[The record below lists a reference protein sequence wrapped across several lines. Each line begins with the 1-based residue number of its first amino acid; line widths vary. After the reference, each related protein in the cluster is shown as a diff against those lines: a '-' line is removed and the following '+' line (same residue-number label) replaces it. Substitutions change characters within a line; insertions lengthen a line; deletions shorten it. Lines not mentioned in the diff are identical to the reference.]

1 MEPVEWLGSPKAETY
16 PLHLMSNQPRTRLH
30 GQLDPGRVSRA
41 SKIRGREPVWIHPED
56 AARRGIGSGDV
67 VRIFNE
73 RGQVLAGAV
82 VTDLVMPG
90 VAQLATGAWYDPFD
104 PSRPGSLEKHG
115 NPNALTLDKGTSK
128 LAQGP
133 IAHSCL
139 VEIEL
144 WSEALPAITA
154 FEQPRVA

>member
-1 MEPVEWLGSPKAETY
+1 MQSTTRSP
-16 PLHLMSNQPRTRLH
+16 HLMSNQPRTRLL
-30 GQLDPGRVSRA
+30 GQLDNGRVSRD
-41 SKIRGREPVWIHPED
+41 SKIQGREPVWIHPQD
-56 AARRGIGSGDV
+56 AARRGIAAGDV
-67 VRIFNE
+67 VCVFNA

-90 VAQLATGAWYDPFD
+90 VAQLATGAWYDPLD
-104 PSRPGSLEKHG
+104 PRRPGGLEKHG

-139 VEIEL
+139 VDIEP
-144 WSEALPAITA
+144 WCGPLPPVTA
-154 FEQPRVA
+154 FEPPATA